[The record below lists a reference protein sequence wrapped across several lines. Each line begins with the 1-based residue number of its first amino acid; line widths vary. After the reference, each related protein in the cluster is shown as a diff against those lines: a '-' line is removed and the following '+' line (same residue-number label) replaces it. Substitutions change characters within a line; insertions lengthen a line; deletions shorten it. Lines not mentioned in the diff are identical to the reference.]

1 MEQKTEQK
9 KIDLQS
15 APKQFAD
22 RVTGGFTQDHFIL
35 ALFSGTNGSV
45 YALTPEHMKR
55 LSQWMAFQVT
65 EYEKK
70 HHAIEAE
77 WVPGQKSPIQNTDL
91 GKNE

>member
-1 MEQKTEQK
+1 MEQKK
-9 KIDLQS
+9 LDLQK

-22 RVTGGFTQDHFIL
+22 QVTGGFTPEHFLL
-35 ALFSGTNGSV
+35 AVFSGQNGAV

-55 LSQWMAFQVT
+55 LSQWMAYQVT

-70 HHAIEAE
+70 HHEIDAE

-91 GKNE
+91 EKGE